1 FEARYRRGGG
11 GIQTRQPFALN
22 DSVDRPRPEGDA
34 FRFQERYQLVA
45 APPILGPQRDE
56 AVGDR
61 RTCPL
66 WTPHW
71 PPRPVRQRANRVR
84 GVVPPAPFVARFSAD
99 AEGSTHRRHLRAWRS
114 HRLHELNPLITHIG
128 LQPRHR
134 VSPAGNASRKL
145 LPMSRRKVLPMSW
158 RRTLQAVP
166 YDRVKKWYGG
176 HGLQAVPL
184 NRPVRRA

>member
-1 FEARYRRGGG
+1 ADQRGAHAGGIQARQRDQSDRVPTVIIKDAERVTLAAAAEGVVSLRVHLPQIIRRRAFEARYRRGGG

-99 AEGSTHRRHLRAWRS
+99 AEGSTHRRHLR
-114 HRLHELNPLITHIG
+114 
-128 LQPRHR
+128 
-134 VSPAGNASRKL
+134 
-145 LPMSRRKVLPMSW
+145 
-158 RRTLQAVP
+158 
-166 YDRVKKWYGG
+166 
-176 HGLQAVPL
+176 
-184 NRPVRRA
+184 